1 MRRPLSQRWRRA
13 RFCHR
18 GGAVGRA
25 VAQIAEVDELD
36 GSGVTG
42 SVEFV
47 DLGDAVEVRYNLSGL
62 TPGEHGFHLHQTGA
76 CGPDSTGTPAGA
88 AGGHFN
94 PLSSEHGAPSAA
106 PAQRH
111 AGDLGNILAEA
122 TGQALGVRI
131 DSVLSFEGP
140 TAILGKAVLV
150 HGGTD
155 DLTSQPSGDAGPRVG
170 CGVVRALSAESEARE
185 DAPVVGIEVRCA
197 SGLPRLSAE
206 PSTPSSGQPSSTA
219 SWPALLHAQP
229 ARPLDEYCDWRGQC
243 PQLRSLLTLR
253 PRRARLRVP
262 VGEWISGPSVGVAGS
277 GGIDRYVRTCVP
289 LGEDGQP
296 RSIWV
301 QGAGSPSVLMSCRP
315 TPPLCNDSPIP
326 VSPPACRFLSRVR
339 VVGV

>member
-170 CGVVRALSAESEARE
+170 CGVISEVASRSE
-185 DAPVVGIEVRCA
+185 TGNLGEGPIEGIE
-197 SGLPRLSAE
+197 P
-206 PSTPSSGQPSSTA
+206 
-219 SWPALLHAQP
+219 
-229 ARPLDEYCDWRGQC
+229 
-243 PQLRSLLTLR
+243 
-253 PRRARLRVP
+253 
-262 VGEWISGPSVGVAGS
+262 
-277 GGIDRYVRTCVP
+277 
-289 LGEDGQP
+289 
-296 RSIWV
+296 
-301 QGAGSPSVLMSCRP
+301 
-315 TPPLCNDSPIP
+315 
-326 VSPPACRFLSRVR
+326 
-339 VVGV
+339 

>member
-1 MRRPLSQRWRRA
+1 MRPLLFALALLVAACADAPTPEPAPADDPATAAPTPS
-13 RFCHR
+13 
-18 GGAVGRA
+18 GPSRA
-25 VAQIAEVDELD
+25 VAQIAEVD

-150 HGGTD
+150 HGGED

-170 CGVVRALSAESEARE
+170 CGVVNEAPQVGAQE
-185 DAPVVGIEVRCA
+185 GAPQPGIE
-197 SGLPRLSAE
+197 P
-206 PSTPSSGQPSSTA
+206 
-219 SWPALLHAQP
+219 
-229 ARPLDEYCDWRGQC
+229 
-243 PQLRSLLTLR
+243 
-253 PRRARLRVP
+253 
-262 VGEWISGPSVGVAGS
+262 
-277 GGIDRYVRTCVP
+277 
-289 LGEDGQP
+289 
-296 RSIWV
+296 
-301 QGAGSPSVLMSCRP
+301 
-315 TPPLCNDSPIP
+315 
-326 VSPPACRFLSRVR
+326 
-339 VVGV
+339 